1 MRLVLMNSAMMP
13 SEGTYVARKI
23 TEEEAKEVV
32 LEHFT
37 RPIESFVGYAE
48 TASYMAE
55 TLGVGVPVNRG
66 QAELEDEDVILV
78 CKLAYRIQDPA
89 QKGNLKPESKDY
101 EWWVIHYWE

>member
-1 MRLVLMNSAMMP
+1 MRLVLMNSTMMP
-13 SEGTYVARKI
+13 CEGFYRAKKISENEARL
-23 TEEEAKEVV
+23 VV
-32 LEHFT
+32 LDHFT
-37 RPIESFVGYAE
+37 RPIESFVGYPE

-55 TLGVGVPVNRG
+55 VLGVGVPVNRS